1 VWFNKKIDDIMV
13 DLEELRRIRDYTM
26 YNWVMTDDG
35 TDRNEF
41 YDYELMELTL
51 KYTKLSNELIKEL
64 NRHVSKIL

>member
-1 VWFNKKIDDIMV
+1 MV